1 MTVYKRNDCG
11 KGEKSLFG
19 HSEWLGMDGHGR
31 ECPNSFSPLARTCTK
46 LCISLYRVKNRKK
59 RQNDVYDHVYVFD
72 Y

>member
-1 MTVYKRNDCG
+1 
-11 KGEKSLFG
+11 
-19 HSEWLGMDGHGR
+19 MDGHGR